1 MLLTATGCSSHS
13 QVIIKNRECSVPAR
27 VELTALDKNA
37 HIGSEKNVA
46 VLMINIADL
55 VAYIKSLEASI
66 RCFKSSDPSAY
77 PACANSDSSLLGQEF
92 GSPRKNRS
100 PQNDKGF

>member
-1 MLLTATGCSSHS
+1 M
-13 QVIIKNRECSVPAR
+13 VVKNRQCAVPAR
-27 VELTALDKNA
+27 VELTALDNKS

-66 RCFKSSDPSAY
+66 RCFKSSD
-77 PACANSDSSLLGQEF
+77 SLA
-92 GSPRKNRS
+92 S
-100 PQNDKGF
+100 PQNDI

>member
-1 MLLTATGCSSHS
+1 MIVLITIGACSSHT
-13 QVIIKNRECSVPAR
+13 QVVVKNRQCAVPAR
-27 VELTALDKNA
+27 VELMPLDKNA

-66 RCFKSSDPSAY
+66 RCFKSSD
-77 PACANSDSSLLGQEF
+77 SLA
-92 GSPRKNRS
+92 S
-100 PQNDKGF
+100 PQNDI

>member
-1 MLLTATGCSSHS
+1 M
-13 QVIIKNRECSVPAR
+13 PAR

-55 VAYIKSLEASI
+55 VAYIKSLESAV
-66 RCFKSSDPSAY
+66 RCYSL
-77 PACANSDSSLLGQEF
+77 DSSPK
-92 GSPRKNRS
+92 GSE
-100 PQNDKGF
+100 